1 MEPDIEAALQRS
13 FLGRLPRDLVDRLV
27 EGQLR
32 MDVPA
37 DTTIYR
43 EGEASRAFLVISGLF
58 RLFLVSGDGRQVTIR
73 YGRPSDVLG
82 TALVVGGPLD
92 VRAQTLAPSTILG
105 IDVGRL
111 EEAARRDAAVAYA
124 LSQELSRRLDETL
137 QQMAINAFGSVKQR
151 VASQLLELATTKN
164 RSDARLSARLSQQE
178 LADAVGSVREVVSRA
193 LRDLR
198 AAGIVATS
206 TDEVVILDAAR
217 LFDES
222 WGSGRCDSG
231 STTSLLKSL
240 RSVGAARTL
249 DSTWFVW
256 NPQADPHPTQGRST
270 VMALFIII
278 TALAVAVFA
287 LVVTWGGLTNE
298 RLR

>member
-151 VASQLLELATTKN
+151 VASQLLELATTKD
-164 RSDARLSARLSQQE
+164 RSDARLSAHLSQQE
-178 LADAVGSVREVVSRA
+178 LADAVGSVREVVARA

-206 TDEVVILDAAR
+206 TDEVVILDATR

-222 WGSGRCDSG
+222 WGSR
-231 STTSLLKSL
+231 
-240 RSVGAARTL
+240 RA
-249 DSTWFVW
+249 
-256 NPQADPHPTQGRST
+256 
-270 VMALFIII
+270 
-278 TALAVAVFA
+278 
-287 LVVTWGGLTNE
+287 
-298 RLR
+298 

>member
-32 MDVPA
+32 MEVPA

-73 YGRPSDVLG
+73 YGRPPDVLG

-137 QQMAINAFGSVKQR
+137 QQLAINAFGSVKQR
-151 VASQLLELATTKN
+151 VASQLL
-164 RSDARLSARLSQQE
+164 RARHHEEPLRRP
-178 LADAVGSVREVVSRA
+178 AVGAPFPAGTGRRGGIGARGRLAGAAGSPCGRDRRHLDGRGRDPRRRSA
-193 LRDLR
+193 LRRVVGL
-198 AAGIVATS
+198 AA
-206 TDEVVILDAAR
+206 
-217 LFDES
+217 
-222 WGSGRCDSG
+222 
-231 STTSLLKSL
+231 
-240 RSVGAARTL
+240 
-249 DSTWFVW
+249 
-256 NPQADPHPTQGRST
+256 P
-270 VMALFIII
+270 
-278 TALAVAVFA
+278 
-287 LVVTWGGLTNE
+287 VTPVP
-298 RLR
+298 RRHY

>member
-1 MEPDIEAALQRS
+1 MDPDIEAVLQQS
-13 FLGRLPRDLVDRLV
+13 FLGRLPREMVDPLV

-43 EGEASRAFLVISGLF
+43 EGEASRAFLVVSGLF
-58 RLFLVSGDGRQVTIR
+58 RLFLVSGDGRQVTVR

-82 TALVVGGPLD
+82 TALVVGGPMD
-92 VRAQTLAPSTILG
+92 VQAQTLAPSTILG

-124 LSQELSRRLDETL
+124 VSEELSRRLDETL
-137 QQMAINAFGSVKQR
+137 QLLAIQAFGSVKQR
-151 VASQLLELATTKN
+151 VASQLLELATTKD
-164 RSDARLSARLSQQE
+164 RPDGRLSAQLSQEE
-178 LADAVGSVREVVSRA
+178 LADAVGSVREVVARA

-206 TDEVVILDAAR
+206 TDEVVILDATR

-222 WGSGRCDSG
+222 WGSR
-231 STTSLLKSL
+231 
-240 RSVGAARTL
+240 RV
-249 DSTWFVW
+249 
-256 NPQADPHPTQGRST
+256 
-270 VMALFIII
+270 
-278 TALAVAVFA
+278 
-287 LVVTWGGLTNE
+287 
-298 RLR
+298 

>member
-1 MEPDIEAALQRS
+1 MTA
-13 FLGRLPRDLVDRLV
+13 
-27 EGQLR
+27 
-32 MDVPA
+32 
-37 DTTIYR
+37 
-43 EGEASRAFLVISGLF
+43 
-58 RLFLVSGDGRQVTIR
+58 RQVTIR

-111 EEAARRDAAVAYA
+111 EEAARRDAAVANA

-137 QQMAINAFGSVKQR
+137 QQIAINAFGSVKQR
-151 VASQLLELATTKN
+151 VASQLLELATATD
-164 RSDARLSARLSQQE
+164 RSDGRLSAHLSQQE

-206 TDEVVILDAAR
+206 TDEVVILDATG

-222 WGSGRCDSG
+222 WGSR
-231 STTSLLKSL
+231 
-240 RSVGAARTL
+240 RV
-249 DSTWFVW
+249 
-256 NPQADPHPTQGRST
+256 
-270 VMALFIII
+270 
-278 TALAVAVFA
+278 
-287 LVVTWGGLTNE
+287 
-298 RLR
+298 